1 MYKRDQKE
9 IEHHALASPAGLV
22 DVIEFTLC
30 SIQAGLS
37 TIKLQRKDIAKQ
49 GISSRF
55 LWGKKAEGL
64 QYAMKHRERLWGK
77 LVALREASSYDV
89 ETVCDAVD
97 LLEAVP
103 NLGLVKASFVAQM
116 LGFNVACL
124 DSHNLKRIGKTEAF
138 VRLEKTLKPKTR
150 RKKIVHYVTFC
161 QERGS
166 EYWWDTWCEY
176 VAGNKANRD
185 LDTGD
190 LVSRYHV
197 QAVKM

>member
-1 MYKRDQKE
+1 MYRRDCKE
-9 IEHHALASPAGLV
+9 IEEYALSSPAGLV

-37 TIKLQRKDIAKQ
+37 TIKLQRKDIAKV
-49 GISSRF
+49 GFPSRF
-55 LWGKKAEGL
+55 LWGKKREGL
-64 QYAMKHRERLWGK
+64 QYAMKHRERLWSK
-77 LVALREASSYDV
+77 LVALRETSYDEV

-97 LLEAVP
+97 LLETVP
-103 NLGLVKASFVAQM
+103 NLGLAKASFVAQM

-124 DSHNLKRIGKTEAF
+124 DSHNLKRAGKTSAF
-138 VRLEKTLKPKTR
+138 TSLPKTLKPKTR
-150 RKKIVHYVTFC
+150 RKKIVRYVTFC

-166 EYWWDTWCEY
+166 EYWWNTWCEY

>member
-1 MYKRDQKE
+1 MYQRDCKE
-9 IEHHALASPAGLV
+9 IEQHALASPAGLV

-77 LVALREASSYDV
+77 LVALREASSDNV

-150 RKKIVHYVTFC
+150 RKKIVRYVSFC

-166 EYWWDTWCEY
+166 EYWWNTWCEH

>member
-1 MYKRDQKE
+1 MYERDCKE
-9 IEHHALASPAGLV
+9 IEQHALASPAGLV

-49 GISSRF
+49 GESSRF
-55 LWGKKAEGL
+55 LWGNKRSGWR
-64 QYAMKHRERLWGK
+64 YALKHKERMWSK
-77 LVALREASSYDV
+77 LVALRECPDDDITAI
-89 ETVCDAVD
+89 CDAIET
-97 LLEAVP
+97 LLKVP

-124 DSHNLKRIGKTEAF
+124 DSHNLKRLGKGPAF
-138 VRLEKTLKPKTR
+138 VSLPKGLKPETK
-150 RKKIVHYVTFC
+150 RKKIIHYVSFC

-166 EYWWDTWCEY
+166 EYWWNSWCEH

>member
-1 MYKRDQKE
+1 MYQRDCKE
-9 IEHHALASPAGLV
+9 IEQHALASPAGLV

-77 LVALREASSYDV
+77 LVALREASSDNV

-150 RKKIVHYVTFC
+150 RKKIVRYVSFC
-161 QERGS
+161 QERGWVPAKVLKNLH
-166 EYWWDTWCEY
+166 Y
-176 VAGNKANRD
+176 
-185 LDTGD
+185 
-190 LVSRYHV
+190 
-197 QAVKM
+197 KMLLLPKTLEIFA